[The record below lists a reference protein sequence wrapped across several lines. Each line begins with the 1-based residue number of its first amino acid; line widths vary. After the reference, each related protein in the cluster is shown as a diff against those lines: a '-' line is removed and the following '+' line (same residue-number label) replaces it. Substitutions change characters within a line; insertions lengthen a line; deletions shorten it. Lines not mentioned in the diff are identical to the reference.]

1 MAIVR
6 LRGRLEKL
14 AGSGAEHE
22 VAGGTVN
29 ELLATLEDTFG
40 ALEGWIL
47 DERGVLRRHVNVFV
61 NGEPAEPDTAIAGN
75 DRIEILPAIS
85 GG

>member
-6 LRGRLEKL
+6 LRGQLEKL
-14 AGSGAEHE
+14 AGGAEHPID
-22 VAGGTVN
+22 GDTVG
-29 ELLATLEDTFG
+29 ELLTALEG
-40 ALEGWIL
+40 SNAALEGWIL
-47 DERGVLRRHVNVFV
+47 DERGIVRRHINVFV
-61 NGEPAEPDTAIAGN
+61 NGEQAQAGTAVGDG

>member
-6 LRGRLEKL
+6 LRGQLEKL
-14 AGSGAEHE
+14 AGGAEHPID
-22 VAGGTVN
+22 GDTVG
-29 ELLATLEDTFG
+29 ELLMALEG
-40 ALEGWIL
+40 SNAALEGWIL
-47 DERGVLRRHVNVFV
+47 DERGIVRRHINVFV
-61 NGEPAEPDTAIAGN
+61 NGEQAEPGTAVGDG

>member
-6 LRGRLEKL
+6 LRGQLERL
-14 AGSGAEHE
+14 
-22 VAGGTVN
+22 AGGTSEARLEGSTVG
-29 ELLATLEDTFG
+29 ELLRALEAAHP

-47 DERGVLRRHVNVFV
+47 DERGRLRPHINVFV
-61 NGEPAEPDTAIAGN
+61 GGERATPDTATAAD